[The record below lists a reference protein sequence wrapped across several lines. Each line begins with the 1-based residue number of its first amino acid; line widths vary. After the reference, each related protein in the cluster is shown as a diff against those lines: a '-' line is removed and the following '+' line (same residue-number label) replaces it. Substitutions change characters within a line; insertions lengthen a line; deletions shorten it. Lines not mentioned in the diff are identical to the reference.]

1 MFKTLATAAAAL
13 VLSTVASLAQTVHE
27 VKMLNKG
34 ANGEA
39 MVFEPAFVKAMP
51 GDSIKFIPTDKGHLV
66 ENVKDALPEGAE
78 AFKSKINQEF
88 VLTPTV
94 EGVYLVKCTP
104 HLAMG
109 MVMAVQ
115 VGAPTNLDAIKAVK
129 LNKKGAERIE
139 AALAGVTQ

>member
-1 MFKTLATAAAAL
+1 MFKILAAASVA
-13 VLSTVASLAQTVHE
+13 VMLSTVASLAQTVHE

-34 ANGEA
+34 STGEA

-78 AFKSKINQEF
+78 PFKSKINQEITI
-88 VLTPTV
+88 TPTV

-109 MVMAVQ
+109 MVMAIQ
-115 VGAPTNLDAIKAVK
+115 VGAPTNLEAIKAVK
-129 LNKKGAERIE
+129 LNKKGTERIT